1 MIIGKTVFYSFEE
14 VITDVEELEESDL
27 HGWLKVIGKYYLTE
41 QDAVVLD
48 ALRAKQEGK
57 YKQRELSILFCMS
70 QPFLSVKFKH
80 IRTKILTLYNFL
92 KCEDMLHEYLCCKK
106 HLTDRQYSLLRLAL
120 AGNWF
125 HEIAWVEKVS
135 APDVS
140 ITFKTVVRRLED
152 AHEYPYLLKFLKK
165 YKGKFI
171 KN

>member
-1 MIIGKTVFYSFEE
+1 MNIGKTVFYSFDE
-14 VITDVEELEESDL
+14 VVDDVGGLEESDL
-27 HGWLKVIGKYYLTE
+27 LGWMKVIAKYYLTE

-48 ALRAKQEGK
+48 ALQAKQEGR
-57 YKQRELSILFCMS
+57 KQRELSILFCMS

-92 KCEDMLHEYLCCKK
+92 KCEDMLQEYLRCRK
-106 HLTDRQYSLLRLAL
+106 HLTERQYSLLRLAL

-140 ITFKTVVRRLED
+140 ITFKTVVRRLEE
-152 AHEYPYLLKFLKK
+152 AGEYPYLLKFLKK